1 MLKQTD
7 AEIIIDR
14 KDFSGDKFDDL
25 KVKTPNGTTEFQIKY
40 SDDEYSH
47 KLAKDDF
54 ANGNGHDTALCDLFA
69 SWKTRKESENDTQI
83 KLCLAWNRP
92 DDDDPIV
99 EFLKP
104 IQEQALPF
112 SIVAYSFDGEVFWP
126 VGNLPP
132 KTWRKFNLAVKSG
145 LIDREAFL
153 SFCNELTI
161 ILEMPK
167 ASLDLKNPGGIENVI
182 IRQAEKL
189 GVGIYPNDNLNLEEV
204 IYKLATEVKRSR
216 AMGNRLYINTLMGRL
231 GFIRDYGKF
240 DQRFPVDSAHKVMLD
255 DEIESLHRAIRD
267 SKRVIITGNPGSGKS
282 WLVDEYIDKLEN
294 DDSKVIHYNCFQSL
308 QDTNSLE
315 RIRVTSLYGNL
326 VSQIVE
332 QYPELVEH
340 KNTTLG
346 ADKAELENLLRL
358 IGGEF
363 YLVVDG
369 LDHISREYDLH
380 KDLISRSETEIISEL
395 LEIHFPDNCYVT
407 IASQPIDA
415 LDEFKANSYCIFK
428 IEPWGIK
435 QVKSLM
441 ATFQIADDTIKG
453 DDSSIS
459 EYLLK
464 KSQGNAL
471 YLNYILRQLRNS
483 NVNKELIDGI
493 PDYDISLSEYYSYLY
508 KKIHNNR
515 TVNAL
520 CGADFYLSLNDLM
533 EITGDGEFVEQDI
546 SMLHPLLA
554 ENVLSGGFSIYHESF
569 RRFVLSS
576 LENRKVDIEK
586 NVYGILTDWLQ
597 EKPFFK
603 FDKSFYYLSELLY
616 KIKKDAEN
624 IALIDKKFVLNAVAE
639 GYSRKRIRMNLN
651 CIIRSAASSDVGRN
665 TFYSELPEV
674 IISHSGRITK
684 GLLDALFA
692 FEYDK
697 DIIVEIWR
705 NVFDIMKL
713 RFPNL
718 DQYTSDNIFEETDEL
733 LELRNCL
740 LMRFIDGGKESFLAT
755 YAYLANAAEKEKF
768 SEFTESI
775 VFCLEHYEQYNL
787 VTQIAIA
794 DLVRCYG
801 WCLKDMNIDRM
812 ISAINVVYPTGN
824 LLLDVIFSEF
834 TVYNSY
840 LLMCSDKHAPDYM
853 EQEDVEFYLAE
864 QLYDLGKEEVQEGT
878 DEYAENSVYRDPIMQ
893 VLDTS
898 GINYIEIYKKLH
910 ASRRLNDKMQDFV
923 GGASKILETN
933 TVYKS
938 YVIQYALHAIIEKA
952 FIDREP
958 ELLPQTLFRLIPDY
972 QGMYKLFKCRD
983 MQPQNHLY
991 DKNNSC
997 EPFLINNKDEYI
1009 LIGCSEIKKHIDYH
1023 QTSLI
1028 FAYQGIVGEA
1038 GDEHQIPFQQYLA
1051 TAVEEGEI
1059 YTILDNPE
1067 SLIDF
1072 IRTLDREL
1080 EDEDYLWPGTSV
1092 SKLLDVHIEFD
1103 FLNGRY
1109 IAINQEKDV
1118 VFIMKKWSSSY
1129 KGDSE
1134 YHGNAIPLYSGTKL
1148 YIKKEYIGIL
1158 EQQFGTL
1165 MMKTCVQSY
1174 TQDY

>member
-415 LDEFKANSYCIFK
+415 LDEFKA
-428 IEPWGIK
+428 
-435 QVKSLM
+435 
-441 ATFQIADDTIKG
+441 
-453 DDSSIS
+453 
-459 EYLLK
+459 
-464 KSQGNAL
+464 
-471 YLNYILRQLRNS
+471 
-483 NVNKELIDGI
+483 
-493 PDYDISLSEYYSYLY
+493 
-508 KKIHNNR
+508 
-515 TVNAL
+515 
-520 CGADFYLSLNDLM
+520 
-533 EITGDGEFVEQDI
+533 
-546 SMLHPLLA
+546 
-554 ENVLSGGFSIYHESF
+554 
-569 RRFVLSS
+569 
-576 LENRKVDIEK
+576 
-586 NVYGILTDWLQ
+586 
-597 EKPFFK
+597 
-603 FDKSFYYLSELLY
+603 
-616 KIKKDAEN
+616 
-624 IALIDKKFVLNAVAE
+624 
-639 GYSRKRIRMNLN
+639 
-651 CIIRSAASSDVGRN
+651 N